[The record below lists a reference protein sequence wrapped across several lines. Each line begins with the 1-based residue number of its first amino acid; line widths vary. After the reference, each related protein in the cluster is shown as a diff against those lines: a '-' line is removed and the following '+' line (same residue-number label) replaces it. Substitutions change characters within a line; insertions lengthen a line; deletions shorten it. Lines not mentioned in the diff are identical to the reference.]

1 MKFQKN
7 ISFLIETAVIT
18 MVSLLALAPD
28 IAAVEIPYPPSVDE
42 IAALITR
49 PTTEC
54 NAADDYLKAEK
65 FYRKTE
71 LKKPPEDR
79 NSLPTDSEIMK
90 LVEQGLAC
98 RSCEFPFSLDMELP
112 PYEQM
117 IPMMALYRAAARTW
131 RIQGD
136 DALKLKD
143 YPAATAF
150 YSKAVNL
157 GLQLFEEPGITI
169 IQDMISFAC
178 MQEGVEGLGDVFI
191 ATGDAEKAATC
202 ARFLANRAHYMDSL
216 PNFVSH
222 VLRGPNHPL
231 AGLAENFKEI
241 ALLYPSVTYLPIKVE
256 IILTTGELLAFN
268 RKDPDVVKYT
278 GMILDNALND
288 PDERIRKTAKW
299 ARDWDL
305 GSYIEM
311 LKDQGIEIDKDVL
324 KQLESGK

>member
-1 MKFQKN
+1 
-7 ISFLIETAVIT
+7 
-18 MVSLLALAPD
+18 MVVLLAFAPD
-28 IAAVEIPYPPSVDE
+28 IAAVEIPSPPSVDE
-42 IAALITR
+42 ISALVIR
-49 PTTEC
+49 PIGDC

-65 FYRKTE
+65 LYRKTE
-71 LKKPPEDR
+71 LRKPPEER
-79 NSLPTDSEIMK
+79 SRMSPDSEIMK
-90 LVEQGLAC
+90 LVEQGLTC

-136 DALKLKD
+136 EALTLKD
-143 YPAATAF
+143 YETATAF

-216 PNFVSH
+216 PDFVNH
-222 VLRGPNHPL
+222 VLRGPDHPL
-231 AGLAENFKEI
+231 SGLTENYKEV
-241 ALLYPSVTYLPIKVE
+241 ALLYPTVTYLPIKVE

-268 RKDPDVVKYT
+268 RKDPEVLKYS
-278 GMILDNALND
+278 GMILDNALKD
-288 PDERIRKTAKW
+288 QDERIRKTAKW

-305 GSYIEM
+305 GNYIKL

-324 KQLESGK
+324 KQLESE